1 MKNIIKK
8 IFLFILTISILVI
21 AIILYANYIGTKGL
35 KVKEYKMTN
44 SKLPD
49 NFHGLKIIHL
59 SDLHYGYKVNSKD
72 LKNIT
77 NKINELKPDLIVFTG
92 DLFDKNIKLN
102 EKELNE
108 ITNAF
113 SNMKATIGKYAISG
127 NEDFNNKKYETI
139 LTNSNFINLN
149 DTFDYIYYLDQ
160 TPIFISGISS
170 NLENKKNIN
179 SKTQIS
185 QDEIIK
191 YETQNQNDLYSILI
205 MHEPDFIDDISLENT
220 DLILAGHS
228 LGGKINIPIIR
239 DFFLE
244 EGALKY
250 NNEYYRINN
259 TDLYISTG
267 IGTDEFT
274 YRLFNKPSIN
284 FYRLTNH

>member
-8 IFLFILTISILVI
+8 IFLFILIISIILIVV
-21 AIILYANYIGTKGL
+21 ILYSNYIGAKGL
-35 KVKEYKMTN
+35 KVKEYKITN

-59 SDLHYGYKVNSKD
+59 SDIHYGYKVNYKD
-72 LKNIT
+72 LNKIT
-77 NKINELKPDLIVFTG
+77 NKVNELKPDIIIFTG
-92 DLFDKNIKLN
+92 DLFNRDINPS
-102 EKELNE
+102 EKELSE
-108 ITNAF
+108 ITKAF
-113 SNMKATIGKYAISG
+113 SNMKANIGKYAISG

-149 DTFDYIYYLDQ
+149 DTFDYIYNKSQ

-179 SKTQIS
+179 SKVQTF
-185 QDEIIK
+185 QDEIVK
-191 YETQNQNDLYSILI
+191 YESNNQNDLYSILI

-220 DLILAGHS
+220 DLVLAGHS

-244 EGALKY
+244 KGALKY
-250 NNEYYRINN
+250 SSEYYKINN
-259 TDLYISTG
+259 TDLYISSG
-267 IGTDEFT
+267 IGTDKFT

>member
-35 KVKEYKMTN
+35 KVKEYKITN

-179 SKTQIS
+179 SKTQTA

-228 LGGKINIPIIR
+228 LGGKINIPIIK

>member
-8 IFLFILTISILVI
+8 IFLFILTIFILII
-21 AIILYANYIGTKGL
+21 AIILYANYIGTRGL
-35 KVKEYKMTN
+35 KVKEYKITN

-49 NFHGLKIIHL
+49 NFHGLKIIHF
-59 SDLHYGYKVNSKD
+59 SDLHYGYRVSSKD

-77 NKINELKPDLIVFTG
+77 NKINELKPDLIIFTG
-92 DLFDKNIKLN
+92 DLFDKNIKIN

-127 NEDFNNKKYETI
+127 NEEYNNKEYETV

-149 DTFDYIYYLDQ
+149 DTFDYIYNLDQ

-170 NLENKKNIN
+170 NLGNKKNIN
-179 SKTQIS
+179 SKIQTS
-185 QDEIIK
+185 QDEIVK

-205 MHEPDFIDDISLENT
+205 MHEPDYIDDISLENT

-239 DFFLE
+239 NFFLE

-250 NNEYYRINN
+250 SGEYYKINN

>member
-35 KVKEYKMTN
+35 KVKEYKITN

>member
-8 IFLFILTISILVI
+8 IFLFILTIFILII
-21 AIILYANYIGTKGL
+21 AIILYANYIGTRGL
-35 KVKEYKMTN
+35 KVKEYKITN

-59 SDLHYGYKVNSKD
+59 SDLHYGYKVSSKD

-77 NKINELKPDLIVFTG
+77 NKINELKPDLIIFTG

-102 EKELNE
+102 EKDLND

-127 NEDFNNKKYETI
+127 NEEYNNKEYETV

-149 DTFDYIYYLDQ
+149 DTFDYIYNLDQ

-170 NLENKKNIN
+170 NLGNKKNIN
-179 SKTQIS
+179 SKIQTS
-185 QDEIIK
+185 QDEIVK

-205 MHEPDFIDDISLENT
+205 MHEPDYIDDISLENT

-239 DFFLE
+239 NFFLE

-250 NNEYYRINN
+250 SGEYYKINN